1 MAAVALRNC
10 LFATAVV
17 QVLCDRPDNVGPLG
31 NSKGTRGNGA
41 QRRQPELLPGKRQM
55 GQSVLHVTRLHRY
68 DHAGL
73 AAMLQAE
80 TLWQASLNGNSTALR
95 TFKQRHNYVHLS
107 EQQSK
112 GLREHHQE
120 VLAGGGMDRGRAEVN
135 DSFLRT
141 GHRKTR
147 ARPVTSLKRL
157 DSQYVGYI
165 GVGTAPAEGGNCVTT
180 DPSSFM
186 DAPRLVDDEDSSS
199 AIEHGNCQVTEQS
212 QVMVVF
218 DTGSTNIWID
228 SDLCTEGPCAKPD
241 RHRYNHKKSLTYK
254 VPVHGLDLH
263 IQFGTGEVTGPQ
275 AIDDFHVGPLTV
287 KQQTFGMIQTEQ
299 GSVFEDIP
307 LEGILGLAFKKM
319 SANGVMPFF
328 DNIINQKVLDDN
340 QFSFYFNLHNP
351 AANAILWGGADRN
364 FFTGPLH
371 YFKVTDPFYWSIDLV
386 SFRIGDKEWD
396 FDKGKWKKNM
406 NTEFAPAAT
415 GSLMEQQ
422 QTPKA
427 IVDTGTTFFT
437 AADGLFEKIMDELP
451 SGCCEQVNRTTH
463 PNMIY
468 TLHSTDGN
476 LVDFELTNNE
486 YMSVSKGEDCKDQE
500 YCSTDFM
507 KINIPAEHSPAMVLG
522 EVFLRHFYSVFDR
535 GTGESESTGRVGFA
549 RAVHDGAALERLQ
562 ALTQNAASYT
572 KIYGSK
578 NPEAGSVQP

>member
-328 DNIINQKVLDDN
+328 DNIIKQRVLDDN

-351 AANAILWGGADRN
+351 AANAIFWGGTDEHFYN
-364 FFTGPLH
+364 GPIH
-371 YFKVTDPFYWSIDLV
+371 YFQVTDPFYWSIDLV
-386 SFRIGDKEWD
+386 SFRIGDKEELGEGIWN
-396 FDKGKWKKNM
+396 KGVKS
-406 NTEFAPAAT
+406 TLASEVS
-415 GSLMEQQ
+415 GSLMQEQ

-437 AADGLFEKIMDELP
+437 AYDGLFEKIMEKLP
-451 SGCCEQVNRTTH
+451 CRCCDQINNATH
-463 PNMIY
+463 PDITY
-468 TLHSTDGN
+468 TLRNTDGD
-476 LVDFELTNNE
+476 LVDFVLTKNE
-486 YMSVSKGEDCKDQE
+486 YMSVSKGDFCKDQK

-507 KINIPAEHSPAMVLG
+507 KINIPEEHGPAMVLG